1 MGQKMG
7 QQKMKNDYLTI
18 VEAWEKAPTMVKVTA
33 SAYMVPLLSLLKQI
47 IEKMEGESIGN

>member
-1 MGQKMG
+1 MGQK
-7 QQKMKNDYLTI
+7 KMKNDYLTI